1 MITLGVEGV
10 ISMTITVN
18 CRCGAQYNLKDE
30 YSGKTV
36 KCKQCNTTI
45 AVPHLTIE
53 SQSDPA
59 FDRDKF
65 LLRQKHFAISAKYD
79 VWNEQGN
86 PILFIERP
94 AHLIRNLLAILIG
107 LIGGIVIAF
116 LIALLMLLVNEPF
129 LKAIIALLAF
139 IGFLVGVVVIDTFFY
154 EKRHTNI
161 YRDDSKTELLL
172 SIRQDNKFEL
182 LNANY
187 TLQDNHGKTLAK
199 FRKNYLYNLI
209 RRRWY
214 CYAPSGSLLAIAKE
228 DSIILSLLRRLL
240 GNFFGLLRI
249 NFIILKGNSD
259 TIIGEF
265 NRKFTLLDRYVLD
278 MTADKTREFDRRIAI
293 ALGVLLDTGEG
304 R

>member
-10 ISMTITVN
+10 IRMTITVN

-45 AVPHLTIE
+45 AVPHLTIK
-53 SQSDPA
+53 SQSDPV
-59 FDRDKF
+59 FDQDKF
-65 LLRQKHFAISAKYD
+65 LLKQKYFAISEKYA
-79 VWNEQGN
+79 VWTVQGN
-86 PILFIERP
+86 SILFIERP
-94 AHLIRNLLAILIG
+94 AHLMRNLLAVLIG
-107 LIGGIVIAF
+107 IIGGGAIAF
-116 LIALLMLLVNEPF
+116 LIALLIPLVNEP
-129 LKAIIALLAF
+129 LKGIIVLLSS
-139 IGFLVGVVVIDTFFY
+139 IGFFVGLVVIASLLY
-154 EKRHTNI
+154 KRRHTNI

-172 SIRQDNKFEL
+172 SIRQDNRFEL

-209 RRRWY
+209 RKRWY
-214 CYAPSGSLLAIAKE
+214 CYTPSGSLLAIAKE
-228 DSIILSLLRRLL
+228 ESIILSLLRRLL
-240 GNFFGLLRI
+240 GSFFGLLRI

-265 NRKFTLLDRYVLD
+265 NR
-278 MTADKTREFDRRIAI
+278 
-293 ALGVLLDTGEG
+293 
-304 R
+304 

>member
-1 MITLGVEGV
+1 
-10 ISMTITVN
+10 MTITVN

-45 AVPHLTIE
+45 AVPHLTIK
-53 SQSDPA
+53 SQSDPV

-79 VWNEQGN
+79 VWDVQGN
-86 PILFIERP
+86 SILFIERP
-94 AHLIRNLLAILIG
+94 AHLMRNFLAVLIG
-107 LIGGIVIAF
+107 IIGGGAIAF
-116 LIALLMLLVNEPF
+116 LIALFIPLVNQS
-129 LKAIIALLAF
+129 LKGISV
-139 IGFLVGVVVIDTFFY
+139 IGFFVGLVVITSLLY
-154 EKRHTNI
+154 KRQHTNI

-172 SIRQDNKFEL
+172 SIRQDDEIGV
-182 LNANY
+182 NY
-187 TLQDNHGKTLAK
+187 TLQDNKGKTLAK
-199 FRKNYLYNLI
+199 FRKDYQYNLI
-209 RRRWY
+209 RKRWY

-228 DSIILSLLRRLL
+228 ESIILSLLRRLL
-240 GNFFGLLRI
+240 GSFFGLLRI

-293 ALGVLLDTGEG
+293 ALGVMLDTGEG

>member
-1 MITLGVEGV
+1 
-10 ISMTITVN
+10 MTITVN

-53 SQSDPA
+53 SQSDPV

-65 LLRQKHFAISAKYD
+65 LLRQKFAIFAKYD

-86 PILFIERP
+86 PILFIERQ
-94 AHLIRNLLAILIG
+94 AHLIRNLFAVLIG
-107 LIGGIVIAF
+107 IIGGNVMEV
-116 LIALLMLLVNEPF
+116 LIASLIPLVNEP
-129 LKAIIALLAF
+129 LKSIIALLAF
-139 IGFLVGVVVIDTFFY
+139 IGFFVGLVVIHSLLY
-154 EKRHTNI
+154 KRRHTNI

-187 TLQDNHGKTLAK
+187 TLQDNNGKTLAK

-209 RRRWY
+209 RKHWY
-214 CYAPSGSLLAIAKE
+214 CYAPNGSLLAIA
-228 DSIILSLLRRLL
+228 L

-259 TIIGEF
+259 IIIGEF

-278 MTADKTREFDRRIAI
+278 MTADNTREFDRRIAI
-293 ALGVLLDTGEG
+293 ALGVLLDTEE
-304 R
+304 RR